1 MKEINKFFYKIT
13 FLIFFVFSA
22 QAESKVLSIGNSE
35 AKVTI
40 KVFSSLTC
48 PHCANFH
55 SNIYEMLKKD
65 YIDRGLVK
73 FEHHAFPLDLAAL
86 NAEIIVRCQDNNN
99 KKFELLTEIYK
110 KQTTW
115 AVGSDIKKIN
125 ELIKKIGVNF
135 NLSNE
140 KMDTCLENDTVQD
153 EILEQRIEAQK
164 EYKIESTPTIIINE
178 KKYSGKINYKEFKK
192 NIDKKLSMNF
202 KQLEITGFKSF
213 SEKTTFFI
221 EKGLTGIVGPNG
233 CGKSNIVESL
243 RWCMGENS
251 AKSMRGSG
259 MEDVIFSGTSNRP
272 SKNISEVSLLL
283 DNQNKEGP
291 AQYEEFDE
299 ISIKRKIEKDKG
311 SKYYI
316 NDKEVRARDVQT
328 FFADLSTGAHSPSL
342 ISQGRIG
349 QLVTAKPIERKSI
362 LEEAAGISGIHAR
375 RQEAETRL
383 NAAENNLKRAD
394 ELKKQQQ
401 KQLDNLKK
409 QAEEATRYKEISGE
423 IKQIE
428 AGLYFLKISE
438 IEKDKKQILEK
449 LSELDDEIS
458 AISIDFNHNN
468 TLLEEENKK
477 LSPLRDK
484 KMESAAKLQ
493 KLNLDMENLV
503 EEESRVKSLQ
513 DKLEKSIKTIESDLE
528 RERSISLD
536 ADLNEKRLSEEKD
549 ALLKTENELLT
560 VETNSTKELKESKNL
575 LDGLQSQLDSMLD
588 QIEKDIDED
597 KKLLKETFREL
608 KQLVKKITSSQEE
621 YAEKYG
627 KDRSIQSDSIKRKE
641 RIKNIDVELKN
652 WRNLKSNSE
661 KMNSELSNR
670 KNKLFLELND
680 NQKNPERIATSK
692 GQNLQNLENTKKRN
706 EEIENEL
713 IAAEKKYNLINQNL
727 KEIQIKLSDLKE
739 NKARNEATVEGIEN
753 RKKDLLHSVKNE
765 LNINDEASL
774 LPQSDL
780 NNISPNDLPTLE
792 EQSQKVEKAKKKRE
806 SLGSVNLRA
815 DEETKKYE
823 TEIKKM
829 EDDRADLFSAIVKLK
844 SSIDELNQK
853 GRERLLEAF
862 TKVNRKF
869 NEVYTKL
876 FNGGTAKIELVDSDD
891 PLEAGLEMYVSPPG
905 KRLQSISLLSG
916 GEQALTAMS
925 LVFAVFL
932 VNPSPICVLDEVDA
946 PLDDANVTRFCSL
959 LDELTKITKTKFIII
974 THHALTMSRMHRL
987 YGVTMAEQGVS
998 QLVSVDLQ
1006 KAEELVA

>member
-1 MKEINKFFYKIT
+1 
-13 FLIFFVFSA
+13 
-22 QAESKVLSIGNSE
+22 
-35 AKVTI
+35 
-40 KVFSSLTC
+40 
-48 PHCANFH
+48 
-55 SNIYEMLKKD
+55 
-65 YIDRGLVK
+65 
-73 FEHHAFPLDLAAL
+73 
-86 NAEIIVRCQDNNN
+86 
-99 KKFELLTEIYK
+99 
-110 KQTTW
+110 
-115 AVGSDIKKIN
+115 
-125 ELIKKIGVNF
+125 
-135 NLSNE
+135 
-140 KMDTCLENDTVQD
+140 
-153 EILEQRIEAQK
+153 
-164 EYKIESTPTIIINE
+164 
-178 KKYSGKINYKEFKK
+178 
-192 NIDKKLSMNF
+192 MNF

-316 NDKEVRARDVQT
+316 NNKEVRARDVQT

-575 LDGLQSQLDSMLD
+575 LEGLQSQLDSMLD

-608 KQLVKKITSSQEE
+608 KQLVKKITSSQED

-661 KMNSELSNR
+661 KMNSELSSR

-713 IAAEKKYNLINQNL
+713 IAAEKKYNSINQNL

-780 NNISPNDLPTLE
+780 NNISLNDLPTLE
-792 EQSQKVEKAKKKRE
+792 EQSQKVEKVKKKRE